1 MKKILAILGVTI
13 FLISC
18 GAKEQKKEIVP
29 EKKVEETKTPTIV
42 KKEESKPILI
52 FTVQIGAFKKN
63 NTAFSALENV
73 QVSLEKSMYKYR
85 LGSFKTYKEAK
96 AYRRTILHKFQGA
109 FVQAIKNNQPISIE
123 EALK

>member
-1 MKKILAILGVTI
+1 MKKILAILGITI

-29 EKKVEETKTPTIV
+29 EKKVEETKTPIIV
-42 KKEESKPILI
+42 KKGESKPVLI

-63 NTAFSALENV
+63 NTTFSALENV

-85 LGSFKTYKEAK
+85 LGSFKTYIEAK

-109 FVQAIKNNQPISIE
+109 FVQAVKNNQPIYIE